1 MITIQMFLHNSFE
14 PLINFSSRMNRN
26 RARSKY
32 DPILKFYSVKFGA
45 HYHPYICRIIMLTLA
60 ELRYRSTQQYRYIPS
75 FYNMN
80 QSGSFYLSLPWNEA
94 RHAYN
99 NNHVN
104 APTKPLHSFLIICK
118 TMVEFFLI
126 SSRWSL
132 IKADIWFSHYK
143 EH

>member
-1 MITIQMFLHNSFE
+1 MFLHNSFE

-26 RARSKY
+26 RSRSKY

-45 HYHPYICRIIMLTLA
+45 RYHPYICRIIMLTLA

-94 RHAYN
+94 RHAYKKQSRECT
-99 NNHVN
+99 HK
-104 APTKPLHSFLIICK
+104 ATSFIPICK